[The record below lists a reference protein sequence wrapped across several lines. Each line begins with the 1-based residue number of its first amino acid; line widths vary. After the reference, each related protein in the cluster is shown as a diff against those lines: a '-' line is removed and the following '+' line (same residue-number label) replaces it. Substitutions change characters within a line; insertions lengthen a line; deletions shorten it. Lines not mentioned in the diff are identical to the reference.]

1 MFTVS
6 RGIPVNDGAATD
18 QPLLTRDDIWRGLVL
33 KADNALP
40 FVPKM
45 TKCEVTHR
53 APTWLERDIVFRDE
67 PASERVTFYPREE
80 VRFER
85 LSGATL
91 GTIRNQIEESDDGA
105 LILRFTFSLERE
117 GIEHGS
123 AAEQAYAKEMEGAY
137 LGAVDATLAAIR
149 KFTTAETSGSPVEVA
164 SSPEIVG
171 YLQRLLEV
179 LDRQDLDTFASFFA
193 ANAGARIGNVERV
206 VGQKRLMEGFK
217 SYLEATRGPQ
227 HEIVDVWH
235 VDRLIG
241 AEMTM
246 TSQRDHKPIAVPCV
260 YLLRMDGD
268 LIEDLRVFADVGP
281 FSA

>member
-6 RGIPVNDGAATD
+6 RGIPVNDGAAAD
-18 QPLLTRDDIWRGLVL
+18 QPLLTRDHIWRGLVL

-67 PASERVTFYPREE
+67 PASERVTFFPREE

-117 GIEHGS
+117 GIEPGS
-123 AAEQAYAKEMEGAY
+123 TAEQAYAKEMEGAY
-137 LGAVDATLAAIR
+137 LGAVDATLSAIR
-149 KFTTAETSGSPVEVA
+149 KFATAETSGSPVEVA
-164 SSPEIVG
+164 SSPEVVG
-171 YLQRLLEV
+171 YVQRLLEV
-179 LDRQDLDTFASFFA
+179 LDGQDLNTFASFFA
-193 ANAGARIGNVERV
+193 ADASARISNVERV
-206 VGQKRLMEGFK
+206 VGQKRLMEAFK
-217 SYLEATRGPQ
+217 SYLKATRPQ
-227 HEIVDVWH
+227 HQIVDVWH

-241 AEMTM
+241 AEATM
-246 TSQRDHKPIAVPCV
+246 ISQRDGRQIAVPCV
-260 YLLRMDGD
+260 YLLGMDDD
-268 LIEDLRVFADVGP
+268 LIKDLRIFADFGP
-281 FSA
+281 FSG